1 MYLETVGRNATLILN
16 IPPNKAGVLPD
27 ASVRALTGMGD
38 LIRARLT
45 NDFAKS
51 ATVTVSETRQ
61 AGANRNYV
69 ADNMIDGN
77 KDTYWATNDGTTE
90 ATITLMWD
98 TAKTIRYVELMEY
111 IAKGQRVKKFTVET
125 TQDGVN
131 WTRRA
136 TGVQTTTIGY
146 KRIVPLNSNTANSY
160 GAGYDVMGV
169 RITIEDSRACPLISK
184 VSVY

>member
-1 MYLETVGRNATLILN
+1 
-16 IPPNKAGVLPD
+16 
-27 ASVRALTGMGD
+27 
-38 LIRARLT
+38 
-45 NDFAKS
+45 
-51 ATVTVSETRQ
+51 
-61 AGANRNYV
+61 
-69 ADNMIDGN
+69 
-77 KDTYWATNDGTTE
+77 
-90 ATITLMWD
+90 MWNEV
-98 TAKTIRYVELMEY
+98 KTIRYVELMEY

-146 KRIVPLNSNTANSY
+146 KRIIPLNSSTTNSY
-160 GAGYDVMGV
+160 GNGYDVMGV